1 MLTKTINAMPEIC
14 RFFGIIIT
22 MFADDH
28 NPPHFHIHY
37 GDYQAIITIHKGIVK
52 GEIPINALK
61 QVFHWMELHKQEL
74 VDNWNRLQNGEEA
87 QKIEPLK

>member
-1 MLTKTINAMPEIC
+1 MLHFRKLF
-14 RFFGIIIT
+14 RLLFRYVKFFAT
-22 MFADDH
+22 FVPNYH
-28 NPPHFHIHY
+28 NPPHFHIRY

-52 GEIPINALK
+52 GEIPSNALK